1 MSDMW
6 GQVVPGW
13 LSAIGT
19 VGATAAAAW
28 GLWRAERATSRA
40 RIAAAA
46 AEDRTRQLE
55 AEERDR
61 QRIADERAQAER
73 VDVSETRVPFEVVDE
88 PEAGPASAASLTGGP
103 VEWEPAEH
111 DVGRDGLV
119 TVAEVLNTS
128 PRPISDITLF
138 WMAPGGNAQL
148 DSRHIDA

>member
-1 MSDMW
+1 MW

-148 DSRHIDA
+148 DSRHIGA